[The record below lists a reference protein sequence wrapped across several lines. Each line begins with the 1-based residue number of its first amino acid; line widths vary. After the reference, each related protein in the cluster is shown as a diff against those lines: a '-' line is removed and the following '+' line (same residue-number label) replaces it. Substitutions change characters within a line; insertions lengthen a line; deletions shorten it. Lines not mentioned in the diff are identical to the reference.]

1 LGWCL
6 SKIGGFEGAWW
17 LRAQRMRGCR
27 GRLGAAGAAKSGAPG
42 ALGGCRCSDFG
53 GAEGAWGL
61 RDQGSPCGGP
71 HFCGGALVVH
81 TWLDCAC
88 VVRTCRVEAA
98 GGFLARRSHAGPSN
112 AGPAAPAGSRRSW
125 GAGRGGSPRRRA
137 LTRLPRGASGE
148 LRHTRPPLR
157 RPPRPAPRTLASRRV
172 GKKVD
177 ERGSEPL
184 ERRVPVVAS
193 VGREGRAREGARGSF
208 FPGRGFRIVLA
219 RGGGGAAAGG
229 WKGLGFFVDL
239 GRSVCS
245 RTGGVSRR

>member
-1 LGWCL
+1 L
-6 SKIGGFEGAWW
+6 
-17 LRAQRMRGCR
+17 
-27 GRLGAAGAAKSGAPG
+27 
-42 ALGGCRCSDFG
+42 
-53 GAEGAWGL
+53 
-61 RDQGSPCGGP
+61 PCGGP
-71 HFCGGALVVH
+71 VFCGGALVVPTWVVH
-81 TWLDCAC
+81 TFVVHTC
-88 VVRTCRVEAA
+88 VVRTCRVEAG
-98 GGFLARRSHAGPSN
+98 GGFLAGRSHAGPSN

-219 RGGGGAAAGG
+219 RGGGGRQQADGKDWDFSSILVARFAPERAGSLADESPDCG
-229 WKGLGFFVDL
+229 VP
-239 GRSVCS
+239 CAPC
-245 RTGGVSRR
+245 TGGFVGKSQKQPTSHFAKSVRSLVRCEAGWRGALGA